1 MANIRK
7 SFNFRNG
14 VQVDNDNF
22 VVNAN
27 GLVGIGTSIPTEAI
41 DAIGNAK
48 ISGLTTTAN
57 LGVAETANFY
67 GDLKVGNIN
76 LDPTS
81 GIVTAVSFYGDG
93 STLSNVFAISTTGWV
108 AQGVGLHTLS
118 RSVGIGT
125 TNPVYKLQIGLD
137 PVTGVGVGI
146 TNGNIIVSGIITATT
161 FVGNVTGT
169 ATTATNL
176 SNAANITTGTI
187 SNDRLPSNID
197 KPTGII
203 TASSF
208 VGDVT
213 GTATT
218 ATNLSNA
225 ANITTGTISDARLPN
240 VITSD
245 INSSGVSTFTT
256 LKVGTGITMF
266 GGIITATTFDG
277 SFTGDLTGVASTATK
292 LENSRDFSV
301 SGDILS
307 QTISFDGTANVALGV
322 TLSGSFSA
330 NTSGIITANTF
341 SGIITST
348 SGTFDDL
355 RIDKTTAA
363 SLVVTSTTNS
373 SVSIGESVGAGNS
386 SAQFLYTPGTGRLDI
401 TNYDVGGV
409 SINLH
414 EGTGTGTTESF
425 NVKYDNTKQFE
436 VTYDGKVGVN
446 RGGTPLTRNFEV
458 GGDAFISQN
467 AVVSGILTI
476 NQGGPNEVTLGDGS
490 ALPIPDN
497 QNFNTVSGISTFNQ
511 LNVINSFSY
520 TGLSTVFFGGEVGI
534 GTTSN
539 VGFLTGPNQLKA
551 HIEGSTW
558 AKEGFYTAGKL
569 VITDKADGSIHTDDR
584 VIPSSPIDYGAVVP
598 FVDYGDFQVET
609 GGASLITNNVL
620 MVPGVGQATVGF
632 GTTNGG
638 LIPASFL
645 AGGNR
650 YLTKVGIN
658 TYYARSLFDVGT
670 ASTTMNSYFIP
681 PSLTQSE
688 INIMKDLWN
697 TPTGTGYTAANKVT
711 PDGIIPGAIV
721 HNKTTNTVQVGHG
734 TDSFRNL
741 SPVVAFATV
750 DSGSLVSTDGYNLAL
765 SNSSNDANFTF
776 STALQSAN
784 YTVMVSAGSTTES
797 FTVPEAQKLTTGF
810 RITFSPSNANTQS
823 YSVMILQI

>member
-7 SFNFRNG
+7 SFNFRSG
-14 VQVDNDNF
+14 LQVDNDNF
-22 VVNAN
+22 YVNPN

-93 STLSNVFAISTTGWV
+93 STLSNIFAISTTGWV

-240 VITSD
+240 VVTSD
-245 INSSGVSTFTT
+245 IDSSGISTFTT
-256 LKVGTGITMF
+256 LKVGTDITMS

-363 SLVVTSTTNS
+363 SLVVTSTTTS

-401 TNYDVGGV
+401 NNYDVGGV

-446 RGGTPLTRNFEV
+446 RAGVPLTRNFEV
-458 GGDAFISQN
+458 GGDAFVSQN
-467 AVVSGILTI
+467 AVVSGILTV

-551 HIEGSTW
+551 HVEGSTW

-569 VITDKADGSIHTDDR
+569 AITDKSDGSLYTDDR
-584 VIPSSPIDYGAVVP
+584 VIPSSPVDYGAVVP
-598 FVDYGDFQVET
+598 YVDYGNFQVTT
-609 GGASLITNNVL
+609 GGAAFLVNNVL
-620 MVPGVGQATVGF
+620 MVPGVGQETVGF

-645 AGGNR
+645 PGGNR

-681 PSLTQSE
+681 PSLTQDE
-688 INIMKDLWN
+688 INIMQDLWN

-750 DSGSLVSTDGYNLAL
+750 DSGSLVSSDGYNLVL
-765 SNSSNDANFTF
+765 SNSTNNANFTF

-784 YTVMVSAGSTTES
+784 YTVMVSAGSITES
-797 FTVPEAQKLTTGF
+797 YTVPEAQKLTTGF
-810 RITFSPSNANTQS
+810 RITFSPSNASTQS
-823 YSVMILQI
+823 YSVMILQV

>member
-48 ISGLTTTAN
+48 ISGLTTTTN

-76 LDPTS
+76 LDATS

-108 AQGVGLHTLS
+108 AQGVGLHTVS

-176 SNAANITTGTI
+176 SNAANIT
-187 SNDRLPSNID
+187 
-197 KPTGII
+197 
-203 TASSF
+203 A
-208 VGDVT
+208 
-213 GTATT
+213 
-218 ATNLSNA
+218 
-225 ANITTGTISDARLPN
+225 GTISDARFPN

-245 INSSGVSTFTT
+245 IDSSGISTFTT

-301 SGDILS
+301 SGDVLS

-348 SGTFDDL
+348 SGTFDNL

-401 TNYDVGGV
+401 NNYDVGGV

-476 NQGGPNEVTLGDGS
+476 NQGGPNEITFGDGS
-490 ALPIPDN
+490 PIPIRDD
-497 QNFNTVSGISTFNQ
+497 QNFNTVTGISTFNQ
-511 LNVINSFSY
+511 LNIINSFSY

-539 VGFLTGPNQLKA
+539 GGFLTGPNQLKA
-551 HIEGSTW
+551 HVEGSTW
-558 AKEGFYTAGKL
+558 SKDGFYTAGRL

-584 VIPSSPIDYGAVVP
+584 IIPSSPIDYGAVVP

-609 GGASLITNNVL
+609 GSTSLITNNVL
-620 MVPGVGQATVGF
+620 VVPGVGQATVGF

-645 AGGNR
+645 PGGNK

-658 TYYARSLFDVGT
+658 TYYARSIFDVGT

-688 INIMKDLWN
+688 INLMQNLWD
-697 TPTGTGYTAANKVT
+697 TPGATGYDEAKKVT
-711 PDGIIPGAIV
+711 PDGVVPGAIV
-721 HNKTTNTVQVGHG
+721 YNKTTDQLQVRD
-734 TDSFRNL
+734 TASSFRNL
-741 SPVVAFATV
+741 VSPNFVVAFATV
-750 DSGSLVSTDGYNLAL
+750 DSGSLVSSDGYNLGLTNNSTNANFAFDTAL
-765 SNSSNDANFTF
+765 S
-776 STALQSAN
+776 SAN
-784 YTVMVSAGSTTES
+784 YTVMVSVGSTTES
-797 FTVPEAQKLTTGF
+797 YTVPEAQKLTTGF

-823 YSVMILQI
+823 YTVMILQV